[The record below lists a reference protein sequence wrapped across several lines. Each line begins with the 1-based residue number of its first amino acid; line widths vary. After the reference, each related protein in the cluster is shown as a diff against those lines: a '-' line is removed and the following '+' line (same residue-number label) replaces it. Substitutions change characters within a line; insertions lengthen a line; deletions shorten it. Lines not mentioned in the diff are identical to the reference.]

1 MNKWDYRFLKIA
13 KEISSW
19 SKDPS
24 TQVGAIAVN
33 DRRII
38 ATGYNGFPVGIE
50 DSIKRLEDRKTKLSY
65 MVHAEKNLIY
75 NATLYGV
82 SLKNSTVYIY
92 GLPCCNECFKG
103 LIQIGVIRVVMPNI
117 KECSK
122 KWIKGCEFAKNN
134 MKNVG
139 IKIDEY
145 DMNLS

>member
-1 MNKWDYRFLKIA
+1 MNKWDLRFLKIA

-33 DRRII
+33 DKRII
-38 ATGYNGFPVGIE
+38 ATGYNGFPSGI
-50 DSIKRLEDRKTKLSY
+50 DDTQSRLDDRNTKLSY
-65 MVHAEKNLIY
+65 MIHAEKNLIY

-82 SLKNSTVYIY
+82 SLNKSTVYIY
-92 GLPCCNECFKG
+92 GLPCCNECFKA
-103 LIQIGVIRVVMPNI
+103 LIQVGVLRVVMPDI
-117 KECSK
+117 KK
-122 KWIKGCEFAKNN
+122 HAKNWTKDCEFAKIN

-145 DMNLS
+145 SMNQF